1 MQKKYKVVEKKSFEC
16 NIMQNCVTLKTNKK
30 IQKTGI
36 FTEKT
41 GKVNNMHKNT
51 LIEFYCIE
59 KRKFKKNWLLETTD
73 RKRLY

>member
-1 MQKKYKVVEKKSFEC
+1 
-16 NIMQNCVTLKTNKK
+16 MQNCVTLKTNKK

-36 FTEKT
+36 FTEKI

-59 KRKFKKNWLLETTD
+59 KRKFKKN
-73 RKRLY
+73 